1 MFTALKMMG
10 AGVLYQPRR
19 LLSCIMDLM
28 DPEAPELKVLDRN
41 CDDDLLARFVQC
53 VKEPSPQKLRA
64 ATASVEHE
72 LCTARLIESSAAHD
86 VAVGMGKGVAK
97 FLGYPTNVVETSQSG
112 IPQMQ
117 VVGGQAVA
125 VQPAAGHMAG
135 GQSAGGYVASGQ
147 SAGGYVAGG
156 QSAGAALS
164 PRPGEKTVSSGAS
177 ASHSQAQVQSML
189 QQKQSQS
196 AAVAAAN
203 SARAGSTPT
212 KNASVPTVQSQ
223 PQQIGMTNSAKG
235 FLGWL
240 LVAAAILAFF
250 WYASTGA

>member
-1 MFTALKMMG
+1 MRLDEAMFTALKMMG

-112 IPQMQ
+112 MPQMQ
-117 VVGGQAVA
+117 VVGGQAIA

-135 GQSAGGYVASGQ
+135 GQ

-177 ASHSQAQVQSML
+177 ASHSQAQVQSLL

-196 AAVAAAN
+196 TAAAAAK
-203 SARAGSTPT
+203 SAQAGLAST

-223 PQQIGMTNSAKG
+223 PQQVGLTNNAKG